1 MGVVQVCRASHVA
14 QVVKNPPASVGDAGR
29 RCRLEPS
36 VGKIPLEEEMATHSN
51 ILAWRILW
59 IEGPGRLQSLRLHRV
74 RHDFAMEHSSVC
86 GRAVTEQTQNYS

>member
-1 MGVVQVCRASHVA
+1 MFDHW
-14 QVVKNPPASVGDAGR
+14 
-29 RCRLEPS
+29 